1 MIQSYL
7 HVPNEHIDHAL
18 HCVSSSASVFWV
30 LLETTLWLRAKDRQ
44 ASGHRHHNSSL
55 LLSDSTVTCPFSDSS
70 LLGLAYCF
78 AKTCP
83 TPSRDV
89 QDEGPTELEPSV
101 YPQLIGQKPLLSAV
115 PGRFWPQM
123 ACLQERCGRISVLR
137 LSCTGLGM
145 KWSLSSTPCVFQM
158 RKQRPACS
166 QNSVKCFFHHS
177 RTSERTCTV
186 SPT

>member
-1 MIQSYL
+1 MR
-7 HVPNEHIDHAL
+7 
-18 HCVSSSASVFWV
+18 CTVFLLV
-30 LLETTLWLRAKDRQ
+30 LLFSGFSLRPPCGSEQKTDRPV
-44 ASGHRHHNSSL
+44 AIDTITPL